1 MKRTVPLLLGLAVI
15 PVVVA
20 FKNVAPGNR
29 EDSVPIFGRPS
40 ARPVVTIGAGPA
52 TESQLARGKQV
63 YELLCQAC
71 HMPDGRGMGNAL
83 PPLAGADFMLADRDR
98 AAAVVL
104 HGLSGPITVNGI
116 GYNAAMPPLGG
127 MLSDQ
132 QVADVLTYVFN
143 TWDNAGEAFL
153 PEQIRTLRYRR

>member
-20 FKNVAPGNR
+20 FKTVAPNGR
-29 EDSVPIFGRPS
+29 EDGIFSYGRTA
-40 ARPVVTIGAGPA
+40 ARPAVTAGAGPA
-52 TESQLARGKQV
+52 TDAQLARGKQV

-71 HMPDGRGMGNAL
+71 HMPDGRGMGNVL

-98 AAAVVL
+98 AAAIVL
-104 HGLSGPITVNGI
+104 HGLSGPIKVNGV
-116 GYNAAMPPLGG
+116 GYNASMPPLGP
-127 MLSDQ
+127 MLTDQ

-143 TWDNAGEAFL
+143 TWDNSGEAFTAK
-153 PEQIRTLRYRR
+153 QIRELRFRE